1 LGVLDQQQ
9 QRISARLTIDMRT
22 IITANLLEMGCILP
36 ACCRGS
42 QGSRS
47 KEHPCCSR
55 ALQNSDYKQPELIPS
70 MKLPR
75 SLRNEL
81 AMMKI
86 RSILDTEIENIVG
99 RPVAGLGTGENIMSY
114 LEAESGLNKKQLDD
128 LIDNIQL
135 TDADLRKAKLLQY
148 EIFSKEIRAQNNEIR
163 KRFGVPEK
171 SRA

>member
-1 LGVLDQQQ
+1 
-9 QRISARLTIDMRT
+9 M
-22 IITANLLEMGCILP
+22 
-36 ACCRGS
+36 
-42 QGSRS
+42 
-47 KEHPCCSR
+47 
-55 ALQNSDYKQPELIPS
+55 IPS

-148 EIFSKEIRAQNNEIR
+148 EIFSKEI
-163 KRFGVPEK
+163 
-171 SRA
+171 

>member
-1 LGVLDQQQ
+1 
-9 QRISARLTIDMRT
+9 
-22 IITANLLEMGCILP
+22 
-36 ACCRGS
+36 
-42 QGSRS
+42 
-47 KEHPCCSR
+47 
-55 ALQNSDYKQPELIPS
+55 

-75 SLRNEL
+75 SLRDEL

-128 LIDNIQL
+128 LIDTIQL
-135 TDADLRKAKLLQY
+135 TDADLRKARLLQY

-163 KRFGVPEK
+163 RRFGVPEK
-171 SRA
+171 SQA